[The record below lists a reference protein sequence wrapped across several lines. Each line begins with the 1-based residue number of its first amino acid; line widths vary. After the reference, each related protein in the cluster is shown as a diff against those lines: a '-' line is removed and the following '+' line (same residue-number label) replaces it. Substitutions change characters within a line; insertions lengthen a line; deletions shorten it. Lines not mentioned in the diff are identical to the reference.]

1 MVIFGG
7 DQIQLVTHG
16 PPNLVSKTFNSLP
29 APWALG
35 YPVQKNLGWGASS
48 IIFPS
53 WIVKS
58 LAPPAN
64 PSILGKRGHKDF
76 REVAAPG
83 FNELVPIFSCF
94 HRLKYL
100 NLISTPLTL
109 RLGGFSPSVHLFPV
123 RFPGGQDTGL
133 PPWCPECRRMAAQ
146 RLHLVPKIARVQPN
160 AETKPAPC
168 HVIPGFIT
176 ASVFLEAN
184 N

>member
-1 MVIFGG
+1 MNNEDG
-7 DQIQLVTHG
+7 DFWGRSDSVG
-16 PPNLVSKTFNSLP
+16 NPRSPNLVSKTFNSLP

-109 RLGGFSPSVHLFPV
+109 RLGGFSPSVHLFP
-123 RFPGGQDTGL
+123 RAFSQ
-133 PPWCPECRRMAAQ
+133 AARTLDF
-146 RLHLVPKIARVQPN
+146 RLGALN
-160 AETKPAPC
+160 AEEWLLRDCTLYQKSPESSPMLKPNRR
-168 HVIPGFIT
+168 HVM
-176 ASVFLEAN
+176 SFLDSSQPQCF
-184 N
+184 